1 MEVFIDG
8 ASQGNPGPSG
18 IGVVIV
24 DNTKEKT
31 YTISRYI
38 GETTNNVS
46 EYLAFIYALL
56 EALSLRVKNLTIKS
70 DSQLLIKQLRGEFRV
85 RDKNIKLFF
94 DLATHLIER
103 FKNIN
108 LVQIDRGQ
116 NTEADRLATGAI
128 KDFLKSKEKK
138 HKKRAGRTVAS
149 NEKLLF

>member
-1 MEVFIDG
+1 
-8 ASQGNPGPSG
+8 
-18 IGVVIV
+18 
-24 DNTKEKT
+24 
-31 YTISRYI
+31 
-38 GETTNNVS
+38 
-46 EYLAFIYALL
+46 LAFIYALL